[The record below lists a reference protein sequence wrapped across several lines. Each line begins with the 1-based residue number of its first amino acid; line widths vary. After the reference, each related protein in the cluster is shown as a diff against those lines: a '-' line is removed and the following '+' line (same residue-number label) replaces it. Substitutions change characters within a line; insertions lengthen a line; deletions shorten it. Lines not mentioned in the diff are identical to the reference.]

1 MDAVQRT
8 DGDGI
13 GRLKTVARATLFA
26 AALTACLTAV
36 GTAAAEN
43 VTSAAPAGDVGAA
56 QAAGAQLPGAT
67 APAAAAG
74 ILVGVLVAVTV
85 FTYRELE

>member
-1 MDAVQRT
+1 MDAVQPT

-13 GRLKTVARATLFA
+13 GRLKTVARAVLFVTVLA
-26 AALTACLTAV
+26 VCLGAV

-43 VTSAAPAGDVGAA
+43 VTSAAGAADVGAA
-56 QAAGAQLPGAT
+56 DAASAQLPGAT
-67 APAAAAG
+67 APAAGAG
-74 ILVGVLVAVTV
+74 IIVGVFVAVAV